1 MKSMSVEKKAARLL
15 IHRKKTLSIAESCT
29 GGGLSHRLTNIAGSS
44 HFFKLGL
51 VVYSNEAKIKFLKV
65 PSPLLIK
72 HGAVSKEVAKH
83 MAQAVRKI
91 LQTDFGI
98 AVTGIAGPG
107 GSTRNKPVGL
117 TFIAL
122 STKNE
127 TVCEQFIFKGNRLN
141 IKSQAATQAL
151 TMLLKILE

>member
-1 MKSMSVEKKAARLL
+1 MSVERETAYLL
-15 IHRKKTLSIAESCT
+15 IHHKKTLSVAESCT
-29 GGGLSHRLTNIAGSS
+29 GGGLSNRLTNIAGSS
-44 HFFKLGL
+44 YFFKLGL

-72 HGAVSKEVAKH
+72 HSAVSRQVAKH

-91 LQTDFGI
+91 LRTDFGI

-117 TFIAL
+117 AFIAL

-151 TMLLKILE
+151 TMLLKFLEK